1 MEEKSL
7 KISTVFLLVLMVVGC
22 VGITYF
28 PRLHKWAEE
37 RQEERLAEA
46 EYAEQQTQQMN
57 ELEILETDEPVEE
70 EGVSGQL
77 RLRLPEGVDSDAITI
92 NNDYVTQTVQIR
104 IPGADNAYFDSYPV
118 VGSSDHIDNLAYTR
132 SGGDGIIEIT
142 MDRVY
147 ELDIAQKEEYYYFNF
162 LEPRE
167 IYDKVVVIDAGH
179 GGRAPGNVKQGVL
192 EKDINLAIVL
202 ELKKLF
208 DEDDGNIGVYY
219 TRTDDSN
226 PTFEQRVQLA
236 NKSDANLFISVHNNS
251 TNSGRM
257 SGTSGSLVM
266 YDEED
271 ESLRSMGLAQ
281 ICLEEVTGILES
293 RDRGLMEGHSIYI
306 IRNSE
311 VPVALIE
318 VGFMTN
324 QKELELLETEEY
336 QAQTAQGIYNAVQ
349 RAFEEGY

>member
-1 MEEKSL
+1 MEEKAL
-7 KISTVFLLVLMVVGC
+7 KIAAVFLLLLTAAGC

-28 PRLHKWAEE
+28 PQLHKWAEE

-46 EYAEQQTQQMN
+46 EFAESKTQMN
-57 ELEILETDEPVEE
+57 ELELLETDEPGEE
-70 EGVSGQL
+70 EGMSGQL
-77 RLRLPEGVDSDAITI
+77 RLRLPDGVEAEQISIT
-92 NNDYVTQTVQIR
+92 NDYVTQTVQIR
-104 IPGADNAYFDSYPV
+104 IPGADSAYFDSYPIA
-118 VGSSDHIDNLAYTR
+118 GSSDHIDDLAYTR
-132 SGGDGIIEIT
+132 AGEEGIIEIT

-162 LEPRE
+162 LTPQEV
-167 IYDKVVVIDAGH
+167 YDKVIVIDAGH

-202 ELKKLF
+202 ELKELL
-208 DEDDGNIGVYY
+208 DQEDGNIGVYY

-236 NKSDANLFISVHNNS
+236 NKSDADLFISVHNNS
-251 TNSGRM
+251 TSSGRM
-257 SGTSGSLVM
+257 SSTSGTLVM

-271 ESLRSMGLAQ
+271 LTLRSMDLAQ
-281 ICLEEVTGILES
+281 ICLEEVTGAIES

-324 QKELELLETEEY
+324 QNELELLETEDY
-336 QAQTAQGIYNAVQ
+336 QAEIAQGIYNAIF
-349 RAFEEGY
+349 RAFEEGF